1 MATIHFALDAID
13 SDFTLAA
20 NYGHIVGQA
29 LSVQGLRNQGF
40 DATTYTGNRLSSI
53 DHTDAGYNADCEP
66 GWYRTPDGVQIAR
79 PMTQAARDLE
89 TLKNSFRTLHN
100 QLHVWADGLDAL
112 ARGQP
117 ERLVRAGHNWLYYAH
132 YAAYLIGT
140 NQVSGT
146 NFNNLSAAQRIAWAN
161 RTAQGAADIT
171 SPFEFYQREGAIP
184 EANTAL
190 YNGPQ
195 EPTVWVRPD
204 NASALNLASSL
215 YSTTSPAFAAVGSV
229 DILTINLA
237 DGAWI
242 DSLTS

>member
-13 SDFTLAA
+13 SDFTLAS

-53 DHTDAGYNADCEP
+53 EHTDAGYNADCEP

-89 TLKNSFRTLHN
+89 ALKSAFRGLHN
-100 QLHVWADGLDAL
+100 QLHNWADGLDAL
-112 ARGQP
+112 GRGQP
-117 ERLVRAGHNWLYYAH
+117 FRLVNAGHNWLYYAH
-132 YAAYLIGT
+132 YASYLIAN
-140 NQVSGT
+140 NQIAGPD
-146 NFNNLSAAQRIAWAN
+146 FNNLSAAQRIAWAN
-161 RTAQGAADIT
+161 RTAQGAADVT
-171 SPFEFYQREGAIP
+171 SPFQFYQREGAIP

-195 EPTVWVRPD
+195 EPTVWVRPND
-204 NASALNLASSL
+204 ATALNLANAL
-215 YSTTSPAFAAVGSV
+215 YSTTTPVFAPIAAADISNVDLTTGSW
-229 DILTINLA
+229 IEALTA
-237 DGAWI
+237 
-242 DSLTS
+242 